1 MVKAGG
7 KNAHSAAAIPG
18 ARGSAVLACLGP
30 MLAWATA
37 QCPPHPGGRSWTATA
52 LVWLLLLAF
61 GLAGSML
68 PIATYRAT
76 AGTRWF
82 KRVPI
87 LSLGVLAML
96 AVWLLGLWV
105 FFNLFVMTCANF

>member
-1 MVKAGG
+1 MVFGLGFGAGT
-7 KNAHSAAAIPG
+7 G
-18 ARGSAVLACLGP
+18 ANTGA
-30 MLAWATA
+30 
-37 QCPPHPGGRSWTATA
+37 A

-96 AVWLLGLWV
+96 AVWLLGLWL
-105 FFNLFVMTCANF
+105 FFNLFVMTCANFERSRERDCRARLRAGRTPAA